1 MDLEFVY
8 GRRSR
13 LYCTV
18 NGCTSIDPALFFRMQ
33 IIGLLQGKNLIVS
46 LAKKSI
52 RTWHTAPSASLIS
65 AIKFLIT
72 HRKPEFA
79 SVLVDFPGFARHQ
92 KAL

>member
-1 MDLEFVY
+1 
-8 GRRSR
+8 
-13 LYCTV
+13 
-18 NGCTSIDPALFFRMQ
+18 MQ

-92 KAL
+92 KALKSNLKRGVCEWQSLQRRDPKRSSLTGN